1 MWRRVVLSLMC
12 LFSVATGVEL
22 RGARN
27 ETVLAPIE
35 RTAAIK
41 PWYRNAAEK
50 ELAVRLGAG
59 LNVTD
64 V

>member
-1 MWRRVVLSLMC
+1 MC